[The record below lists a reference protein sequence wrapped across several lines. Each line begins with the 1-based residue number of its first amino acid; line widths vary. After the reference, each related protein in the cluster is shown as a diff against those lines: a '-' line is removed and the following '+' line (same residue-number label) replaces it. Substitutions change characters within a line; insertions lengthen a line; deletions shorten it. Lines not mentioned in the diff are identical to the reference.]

1 MKNDFKNG
9 FIANIPIGFSVA
21 AYGSVC
27 GMMSSQAGVEFYE
40 MLLMDIFI
48 FAGSSQML
56 MVEMWSD
63 SLDVLGIILAAI
75 MINLRY
81 FLIGASL
88 SSLFK
93 KSTPKQKMA
102 YMHLCADENWAV
114 TIARAK
120 KEAITPLFLF
130 GGGVCLLLIWSAST
144 SMGYVLGEFITD
156 PSKYAL
162 DFAFVA
168 IFTALTFNM
177 YHDKNNLLPWLIAA
191 FVAIISEYFIAG
203 KFYIVL
209 GALTGSFSAIYLHK
223 DTLNE

>member
-1 MKNDFKNG
+1 MKNDFRNG
-9 FIANIPIGFSVA
+9 FIANLPIGFSVA
-21 AYGSVC
+21 TYGSVC
-27 GMMSSQAGVEFYE
+27 GMMSSQSGVEFFE
-40 MLLMDIFI
+40 MMLMNIFI

-88 SSLFK
+88 NSLFSANSYK
-93 KSTPKQKMA
+93 EKMA
-102 YMHLCADENWAV
+102 YIHLCADENWAV

-120 KEAITPLFLF
+120 KENITPLFLF
-130 GGGVCLLLIWSAST
+130 GGGFCLLLIWSAST
-144 SMGYVLGEFITD
+144 SVGYVLGEFITD
-156 PSKYAL
+156 SKKYAL

-177 YHDKNNLLPWLIAA
+177 YHGKNNLLPWLIAA
-191 FVAIISEYFIAG
+191 IVAIVTEHFIVG

-209 GALTGSFSAIYLHK
+209 GALAGSFSAIYLHK
-223 DTLNE
+223 DEDE